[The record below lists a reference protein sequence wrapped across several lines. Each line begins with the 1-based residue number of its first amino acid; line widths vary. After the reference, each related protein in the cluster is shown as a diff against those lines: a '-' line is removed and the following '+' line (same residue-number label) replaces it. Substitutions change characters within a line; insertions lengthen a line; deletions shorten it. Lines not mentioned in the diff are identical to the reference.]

1 MIIRSPEV
9 SKNVLKHFN
18 EEFSE
23 ENAWRITRDFNPDEK
38 AGKKKRME
46 SASRRVFPKAI
57 L

>member
-1 MIIRSPEV
+1 M
-9 SKNVLKHFN
+9 KHFN